1 MLVTVAPG
9 ADMALVTGQ
18 VLVGGT
24 GLAQRTILGNL
35 RGLVVPW
42 CRPRRRAVGTAG
54 VGGRLHRGELAGAG
68 YLLYCS
74 DGSSDG
80 LSAPLP
86 PETHQ
91 IRSLVLSVDL
101 VGSRRIGPAHVGR
114 VVDPDRSRRIPSD
127 CLDDQTDDQA
137 RKTASSG
144 DATYS

>member
-1 MLVTVAPG
+1 VGWWFHGVALAAG
-9 ADMALVTGQ
+9 LSAL
-18 VLVGGT
+18 
-24 GLAQRTILGNL
+24 LASAAAST
-35 RGLVVPW
+35 
-42 CRPRRRAVGTAG
+42 AVK
-54 VGGRLHRGELAGAG
+54 LAGAG

-91 IRSLVLSVDL
+91 IRSLVLCVDL
-101 VGSRRIGPAHVGR
+101 VGSRRIWPAHVGR

-137 RKTASSG
+137 HKTASSG